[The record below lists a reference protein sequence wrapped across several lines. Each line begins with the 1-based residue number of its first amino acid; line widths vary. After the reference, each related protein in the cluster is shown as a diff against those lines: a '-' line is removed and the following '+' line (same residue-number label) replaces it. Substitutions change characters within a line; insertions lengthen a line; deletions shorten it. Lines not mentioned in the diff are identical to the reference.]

1 MLASRTMIT
10 AGNLVLIGPMGAGK
24 STLAA
29 ALGQLLRLPV
39 RDLDREIEAAS
50 GDTVTGLFER
60 FGEAHFRAQENA
72 VLESLL
78 TVDGQVIACGGGVVL
93 AARNRELL
101 RARAFVVWL
110 DASPEVLE
118 ARLRGDD
125 SRPLLRAPN
134 LEVRLAELAAQR
146 DPLYAEAADLRFAVN
161 DAPLVDQAAMLV
173 TRLPAFWLG
182 GQPGDSAIG
191 G

>member
-1 MLASRTMIT
+1 MLASGNMIT
-10 AGNLVLIGPMGAGK
+10 AGNLVLVGPMGSGK

-29 ALGQLLRLPV
+29 AIGQLLSLPV
-39 RDLDREIEAAS
+39 RDLDRDIEAAG
-50 GDTVTGLFER
+50 GDTVAGLFER

-78 TVDGQVIACGGGVVL
+78 ASDRQVIACGGGVVL

-101 RARAFVVWL
+101 AARAIVIWL

-134 LEVRLAELAAQR
+134 LTLRLAELAAQR

-161 DAPLVDQAAMLV
+161 DAPLADQAAALV
-173 TRLPAFWLG
+173 SRLPAAWRG
-182 GQPGDSAIG
+182 GEAGDNAVG

>member
-1 MLASRTMIT
+1 MLASGTMIPV
-10 AGNLVLIGPMGAGK
+10 GNLVLVGPMGAGK

-29 ALGQLLRLPV
+29 ALGQLLSMPV

-50 GDTVTGLFER
+50 GDTVAKLFER

-78 TVDGQVIACGGGVVL
+78 ASDGQIIACGGGVVL

-101 RARAFVVWL
+101 AARAFVVWL
-110 DASPEVLE
+110 DAQPGLLE

-134 LEVRLAELAAQR
+134 LGVRLSELAAQR
-146 DPLYAEAADLRFAVN
+146 DPLYAEAADLRLAVDN
-161 DAPLVDQAAMLV
+161 SPLADQAAALV
-173 TRLPAFWLG
+173 SRLPAAWRG
-182 GQPGDSAIG
+182 SESGDNAVDR
-191 G
+191 